1 MSVSRTPAP
10 TRPGPS
16 GIVAGCATAHSGPM
30 SISRKPSRPAGRR
43 GLVLPAVVGVVLV
56 GVLVA
61 GLAVL
66 WGAPSDD
73 ERYLATLEQRDLGDE
88 FRGDEDAVRSAR
100 QRCDELAASGRTAG
114 TEAERLGVEHL
125 CPERADGFRVLDRHE
140 FDGALLV
147 MSLREGSVDTT
158 GESCVGTDGYEDVNP
173 DTPVVVT
180 GPEGEELARTT
191 LGPGEALDEDSCV
204 FGFTVELT
212 EGAGRYE
219 VVLGERGGRTL
230 DWEELH
236 NRHALS
242 FVLGGVD

>member
-1 MSVSRTPAP
+1 MSTSPQ
-10 TRPGPS
+10 
-16 GIVAGCATAHSGPM
+16 
-30 SISRKPSRPAGRR
+30 PSRPAGRR
-43 GLVLPAVVGVVLV
+43 RLVSPAVVGLALV
-56 GVLVA
+56 GVLTA

-66 WGAPSDD
+66 WLAPSEE
-73 ERYLATLEQRDLGDE
+73 ERYLATLERQDLGDAS
-88 FRGDEDAVRSAR
+88 RSDEDAVRAAR
-100 QRCDELAASGRTAG
+100 RRCDELEARGQTAG

-125 CPERADGFRVLDRHE
+125 CPGQADGFRVLDRHE

-147 MSLREGSVDTT
+147 MSLGEGSVDTT
-158 GESCVGTDGYEDVNP
+158 GESCAGTDGYEDVNP